1 MFEDALL
8 DSSPRQKSVLRQ
20 IHYPLS
26 ALAGTLFFVL
36 GLYLI
41 PLLFVPA
48 GQRALMI
55 AAAIVGVVA
64 AFYALMLCYVGA
76 DARQQQMPAWP
87 WVGITLVLN
96 LPGFLIYLVYSAQKT
111 GDWRRA
117 AIPLAYVAELTFV
130 GAMILVPLI
139 YTQALPRTLL
149 TTETHIAP
157 PPGRPPVPATEPH
170 ASPPEHHAT
179 VDPFTQPVRIPPTIA
194 VLNETPEPPQIATGP
209 TGPGVIGVPEGF
221 GRGGGVIGS
230 VPWGTEPP
238 PPPPQ
243 AHVAPKTTLIR
254 LSAPIVAA
262 KAIYQPKPVYPHIA
276 IVARIQGMVVLQA
289 IIGKDGAIQD
299 LKVQSGH
306 ALLVNAALDAV
317 RTWRYQPTLLNSEP
331 VDVLTEIDVIF
342 SLEE

>member
-8 DSSPRQKSVLRQ
+8 DSSPRQRSVLRP
-20 IHYPLS
+20 IHYLLS
-26 ALAGTLFFVL
+26 AFAGTLFFVL

-64 AFYALMLCYVGA
+64 ALYAVMLCYVGA
-76 DARQQQMPAWP
+76 DARQQQIRAWP
-87 WVGITLVLN
+87 WVGITLALN
-96 LPGFLIYLVYSAQKT
+96 LPGFLLYLVYSAQKT

-117 AIPLAYVAELTFV
+117 AIPLAYAAELMFV

-157 PPGRPPVPATEPH
+157 SLGRPPVPT
-170 ASPPEHHAT
+170 PEHPTGAPPRHAA
-179 VDPFTQPVRIPPTIA
+179 VDPFTAPPEIPPIIA
-194 VLNETPEPPQIATGP
+194 DIHDTPGPPQIAD
-209 TGPGVIGVPEGF
+209 PGGTQVIGVPEGF
-221 GRGGGVIGS
+221 GRNESVIGS
-230 VPWGTEPP
+230 VPWGTAPP
-238 PPPPQ
+238 PPPVVH
-243 AHVAPKTTLIR
+243 ATPKPRLVR

-262 KAIYQPKPVYPHIA
+262 KAIYQPKPVYPHLA
-276 IVARIQGMVVLQA
+276 IISRIQGTVVLQA
-289 IIGKDGAIQD
+289 IIGKDGTIQE
-299 LKVQSGH
+299 LKVQGGH
-306 ALLVNAALDAV
+306 PMLVNAALDAV
-317 RTWRYQPTLLNSEP
+317 KTWRYQPTLLNSEP

-342 SLEE
+342 SLGE